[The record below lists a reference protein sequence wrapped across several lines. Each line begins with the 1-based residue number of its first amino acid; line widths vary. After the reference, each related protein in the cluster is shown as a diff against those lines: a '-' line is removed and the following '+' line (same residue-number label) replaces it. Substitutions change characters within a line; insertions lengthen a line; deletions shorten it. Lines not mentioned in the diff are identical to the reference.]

1 MKKPWNKV
9 VASIATI
16 ALLNPT
22 SIYAMTKTETIY
34 ANLKQDGTV
43 NTTSV
48 NVGLKDLT
56 KGDVIDYTNLEKI
69 KNINGQEKF
78 SKDSTRLT
86 WKSTGK
92 EIYYQD
98 IINDSLPIEVN
109 IKYFLNGK
117 ETTPKEMKDKSGTV
131 RVELNY
137 KNNSYNYSDDLYT
150 PFVVTTVMMLPSDNN
165 SNIQITNGKVVNT
178 GVTNIVT
185 AITAPGLY
193 ESTNIDELRNLDHI
207 TLSYET
213 ESFDL
218 KDIYVVTTPK
228 LLDKVDLDKLDEV
241 SNLTSSFN
249 TLQDGVDTLQNGSK
263 QLQEG
268 TNQITTGLEELND
281 GLENAF
287 EGSKQITEGLGT
299 LEEGTSSISSLTTL
313 VNKLYETYN
322 NNNQTLIGITS
333 GETTQALTN
342 GIENAII
349 EKQNLE
355 NQLITVKSQILQLEQ
370 LKEAEMIT
378 DEQFNLLQQ
387 LYGAQF
393 QLEAGI
399 EQYNQGIEEAQANL
413 AKLPYASATIQGANA
428 VIESVLTGVLGV
440 PSTDYVND
448 ETISIFNEKI
458 NQMVGGVQALHS
470 ASSELTSGLEQ
481 LHDGSSLLVD
491 GSKQLS
497 TGTDELY
504 KGIEKLNNEGIHKL
518 TEYGNIAN
526 NYSYKIKQLG
536 TLSKNYHGFSS
547 DNVDETIFIYKV
559 SVK

>member
-1 MKKPWNKV
+1 MKKSWNKV
-9 VASIATI
+9 VAFIATI
-16 ALLNPT
+16 ALLNPS

-34 ANLKQDGTV
+34 ANLNQDGTV
-43 NTTSV
+43 KTTSV
-48 NVGLKDLT
+48 NIGLKDLT
-56 KGDVIDYTNLEKI
+56 KGDVIDYTNLEEI

-78 SKDSTRLT
+78 SKESAKLT

-92 EIYYQD
+92 DIYYQGKIKD
-98 IINDSLPIEVN
+98 ALPIEVS

-117 ETTPKEMKDKSGTV
+117 EATPKEMKDKSGSV
-131 RVELNY
+131 RLELSY
-137 KNNSYNYSDDLYT
+137 KNNSYNYTEGLYT

-185 AITAPGLY
+185 AIAAPGLY
-193 ESTNIDELRNLDHI
+193 ESTNINELKGLDHI

-228 LLDKVDLDKLDEV
+228 LLDKIDLDKLDEV
-241 SNLTSSFN
+241 STLTNSLN
-249 TLQDGVDTLQNGSK
+249 TLQDGVDTLQTGSK

-268 TNQITTGLEELND
+268 TNQVATGLEELND
-281 GLENAF
+281 GLETAL
-287 EGSKQITEGLGT
+287 EGSKQLTDGLEV

-322 NNNQTLIGITS
+322 NNNQTLTGITS
-333 GETTQALTN
+333 GETAQALTI
-342 GIENAII
+342 GIQNATT

-355 NQLITVKSQILQLEQ
+355 NQLVTVKSQILQLEQ

-378 DEQFNLLQQ
+378 EEQFGTLQQ
-387 LYGAQF
+387 LYGVQS

-399 EQYNQGIEEAQANL
+399 DQYNQGIEEAQANL

-428 VIESVLTGVLGV
+428 VIESVLMGVLGV
-440 PSTDYVND
+440 PSMDYVNE
-448 ETISIFNEKI
+448 ETISIFNEKM
-458 NQMVGGVQALHS
+458 NQMVVGVQALHS
-470 ASSELTSGLEQ
+470 GSEELTSGLEQ
-481 LHDGSSLLVD
+481 LYDGSSLLVD

-497 TGTDELY
+497 TGTEELY

-518 TEYGNIAN
+518 TEYGNMAN

-536 TLSKNYHGFSS
+536 NLSKNYHGFSS
-547 DNVDETIFIYKV
+547 DNIDETIFIYKV